1 MDTCEEVID
10 ECPDGTS
17 TDMMYDC
24 VNKNLDNTNK
34 NDSNE
39 VNEIGV
45 DDKEGEKTKEI
56 EN

>member
-10 ECPDGTS
+10 KCPDGTS
-17 TDMMYDC
+17 TDMMYDY

-34 NDSNE
+34 NDWNE

-45 DDKEGEKTKEI
+45 DDKEEEKTKEI